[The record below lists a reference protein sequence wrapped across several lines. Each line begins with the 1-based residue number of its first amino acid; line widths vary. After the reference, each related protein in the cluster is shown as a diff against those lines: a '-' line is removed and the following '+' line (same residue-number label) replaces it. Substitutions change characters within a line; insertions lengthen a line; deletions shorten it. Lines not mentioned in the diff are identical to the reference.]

1 MYIHNINNIIKTT
14 AMQPQ
19 QGHIQLKITQ
29 LFTNCVYYACVY

>member
-19 QGHIQLKITQ
+19 QGHIQLK
-29 LFTNCVYYACVY
+29 NSAVH